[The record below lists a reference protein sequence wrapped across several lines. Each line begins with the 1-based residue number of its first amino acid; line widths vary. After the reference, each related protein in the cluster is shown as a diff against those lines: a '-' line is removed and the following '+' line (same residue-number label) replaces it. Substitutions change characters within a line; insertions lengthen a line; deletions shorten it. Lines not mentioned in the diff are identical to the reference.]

1 MITEKADQIKTEL
14 SEWLDTYWNAYMKG
28 DLELWSTFIREDYYH
43 IGGTKEEIR
52 HSKQDILDYTHSISD
67 QKPGNIEM
75 RNREIEVLPYGDY
88 IMVNE
93 FADLYVQVDEAWSFY
108 KPFRM
113 SSLLERT
120 ATGWIALHQHG
131 SYPNIKAVEGEAFVH
146 DTLKAE
152 NKKLQLSVEKRTKEL
167 VSKNRELKIEAALE
181 RVRSQS
187 MAMRHTS
194 DLQEVVNTV
203 AHQLLRINI
212 DINGGIFIVV
222 NEKVG
227 RDIEIWGCG
236 GAANYVEK
244 AVIPF
249 LNKPIYFHSVRAIKK
264 EVDFLVEVYS
274 REEKIEFFEHLFK
287 YPPWKSTPEEKK
299 KQLLSL
305 KGGYTRTWCMFPNTS
320 IFMINNTGKIFSD
333 EDNNILK
340 RFGKVFEQTYNRFL
354 DLQKAEELA
363 REAMHQAALDRVRG
377 EIASMR
383 NPDDLKHI
391 SQIVFSELTTLGVPF
406 IRCGVFIIDEPKSMV
421 HIYLSTPDGQSLGVL
436 KLHYPSLEFMN
447 EIVSSWKKGTVH
459 MKHWDR
465 NDFMR
470 WTKLMMEMGQI
481 RDENTYQG
489 NDAPPS
495 SLDLHFVPF
504 EQGMLY
510 VGSRDPLNEEQLQLV
525 QNLADT
531 FAMAY
536 ARYED
541 FNQLEKAK
549 EKLEVALADIKATQE
564 QMVQQ
569 EKLASLGQLTAGIA
583 HEIKNPLNFMN
594 NFSELSI
601 EMIQEVREELKLKP
615 AEINSNNSFFAKAPS
630 FENESEEEKR
640 GTQEGD
646 KNELP
651 KIPDLDY
658 IFSSLND
665 IETYLEKIK
674 EHGNRA
680 DRIVKSMLQHS
691 RSGSGTIEPTNL
703 NALIKEYV
711 NLAFLGMQA
720 GKNPIKVDICLQ
732 LNEQIDQ
739 VPLIAQDFSR
749 VILNMCTNAFDAM
762 REKLSAVDKKSSSYR
777 PQITITTQRIDGE
790 VLIEFKD
797 NGPGIPKEI
806 KEKIM
811 QPFFTTKKGKE
822 GTGLGL
828 YITSDIIRAHGGK
841 LKVKTEEGEGTAF
854 RIFLP
859 ATK

>member
-1 MITEKADQIKTEL
+1 MKTEL
-14 SEWLDTYWNAYMKG
+14 SEWLDTFWKAYMQG
-28 DLELWSTFIREDYYH
+28 DLDLWSTFIKEDYYN
-43 IGGTKEEIR
+43 IGGTKEEIW
-52 HSKQDILDYTHSISD
+52 HSKQEILNYTHTILE
-67 QKPGNIEM
+67 KMLGNTEL

-88 IMVNE
+88 VMVNE
-93 FADLYVQVDEAWSFY
+93 FTDLYVKVDGEWSFY
-108 KPFRM
+108 GPFRM
-113 SSLLERT
+113 SSLLEKT

-131 SYPNIKAVEGEAFVH
+131 SYPDMKAVEGEAFAH

-152 NKKLQLSVEKRTKEL
+152 NLKLQHAVEERTKEL
-167 VSKNRELKIEAALE
+167 ISKNRELEIEAALE

-194 DLQEVVNTV
+194 DLQEVVNTL

-244 AVIPF
+244 AVIPY
-249 LNKPIYFHSVRAIKK
+249 LDKPVYYHSVNSIKK
-264 EVDFLVEVYS
+264 KVDFLVEVYT

-287 YPPWKSTPEEKK
+287 YPPWKFTPEEKK

-305 KGGYTRTWCMFPNTS
+305 EGGYTRSWCISPNTS
-320 IFMINNTGKIFSD
+320 IFMINNTGRVFSE
-333 EDNNILK
+333 EDNELLK
-340 RFGKVFEQTYNRFL
+340 RFGKVFEQTYTHFL

-363 REAMHQAALDRVRG
+363 REAIHQAALDRVRG

-406 IRCGVFIIDEPKSMV
+406 IRCGVFIIDEPKSKARV
-421 HIYLSTPDGQSLGVL
+421 YLSTPDGQSLGVL
-436 KLHYPSLEFMN
+436 KLHYPSIEFVN
-447 EIVSSWKKGTVH
+447 EVVTAWKKEEFY

-465 NDFMR
+465 DDFMG

-481 RDENTYQG
+481 RDEKIYQG
-489 NDAPPS
+489 NDAPPP

-510 VGSRDPLNEEQLQLV
+510 VGCRQPLNGQQLELV

-541 FNQLEKAK
+541 FNQLGIAK
-549 EKLEVALADIKATQE
+549 EKLEIALADIKATQE

-594 NFSELSI
+594 NFSEISMELI
-601 EMIQEVREELKLKP
+601 AEVREELKLHAAQLNPENSVFIKDP
-615 AEINSNNSFFAKAPS
+615 AFKN
-630 FENESEEEKR
+630 EEEKVLQA
-640 GTQEGD
+640 GNG
-646 KNELP
+646 NGIS

-658 IFSSLND
+658 TFSILDD

-680 DRIVKSMLQHS
+680 DRIVTSMLQHS
-691 RSGSGTIEPTNL
+691 RSGSGTLEPTNL
-703 NALIKEYV
+703 NSLIKEFV

-720 GKNPIKVDICLQ
+720 GKNPMDVDINYQ
-732 LNEQIDQ
+732 LDENIVQ

-749 VILNMCTNAFDAM
+749 VILNICTNAFDAM
-762 REKLSAVDKKSSSYR
+762 REKLVTSENESSTYR
-777 PQITITTQRIDGE
+777 PQLIIQTNRIDAE
-790 VLIEFKD
+790 VMVEFRD
-797 NGPGIPKEI
+797 NGPGIGEGI

-828 YITSDIIRAHGGK
+828 YITSDIIKAHGGK
-841 LKVKTEEGEGTAF
+841 LKIKTKEGVGTAF
-854 RIFLP
+854 IIIIP
-859 ATK
+859 VVN

>member
-1 MITEKADQIKTEL
+1 MEITDQIKTEL
-14 SEWLDTYWNAYMKG
+14 SEWLDTFWKAYMKG
-28 DLELWSTFIREDYYH
+28 DLDLWSTFIKEDYCH
-43 IGGTKEEIR
+43 IGGRKEEIW
-52 HSKQDILDYTHSISD
+52 HSKQEILDNTHAILD
-67 QKPGNIEM
+67 QMSGDTEM
-75 RNREIEVLPYGDY
+75 RNREIEVLPYGDKV
-88 IMVNE
+88 MVDE
-93 FADLYVQVDEAWSFY
+93 FADLYVKVDGAWSFY
-108 KPFRM
+108 RPFRI
-113 SSLLERT
+113 SSLMEKT
-120 ATGWIALHQHG
+120 AIGWIALHQHG
-131 SYPNIKAVEGEAFVH
+131 SYPDMKAVEGEAFAH

-152 NKKLQLSVEKRTKEL
+152 NKKLQLSVEARTKEL
-167 VSKNRELKIEAALE
+167 VSKNRELEIEAALE

-194 DLQEVVNTV
+194 DLQEVVNTL

-227 RDIEIWGCG
+227 KDIEIWGCG
-236 GAANYVEK
+236 GAANYVKK
-244 AVIPF
+244 AVIPY
-249 LNKPIYFHSVRAIKK
+249 LNKPIYFHSVSSIKK
-264 EVDFLVEVYS
+264 KVDFLVEVYT

-287 YPPWKSTPEEKK
+287 YPPWKFTPEKKK

-305 KGGYTRTWCMFPNTS
+305 KGGYTRSWCISPHTS
-320 IFMINNTGKIFSD
+320 IFMINNTGKVFSA
-333 EDNNILK
+333 EDNDILK
-340 RFGKVFEQTYNRFL
+340 RFGKIFEQTYTRFL

-383 NPDDLKHI
+383 NPEDLKHI
-391 SQIVFSELTTLGVPF
+391 SQIVFSELTSLGVPF
-406 IRCGVFIIDEPKSMV
+406 IRCGVFIVDEQKSKV
-421 HIYLSTPDGQSLGVL
+421 HVYLSTPNGQSLGVL
-436 KLHYPSLEFMN
+436 ELHYPSLEFMS
-447 EIVSSWKKGTVH
+447 EIVSSWKKGAYH
-459 MKHWDR
+459 RKHWDR
-465 NDFMR
+465 DDFVR

-510 VGSRDPLNEEQLQLV
+510 VGSRDPLNEQQLQLV

-541 FNQLEKAK
+541 FSQLEKAK
-549 EKLEVALADIKATQE
+549 EKLEVALTDIKATQE

-594 NFSELSI
+594 NFSEISI
-601 EMIQEVREELKLKP
+601 ELIEEVREELKLKT
-615 AEINSNNSFFAKAPS
+615 AELNLKNSFFSGDSS
-630 FENESEEEKR
+630 FKNEDEEETA
-640 GTQEGD
+640 GMQEGGR
-646 KNELP
+646 NGIP
-651 KIPDLDY
+651 KIPDLDCT
-658 IFSSLND
+658 FSILND
-665 IETYLEKIK
+665 IETYLNKIK

-680 DRIVKSMLQHS
+680 DRIVTSMLHHS
-691 RSGSGTIEPTNL
+691 RSGSGALEPTNL
-703 NALIKEYV
+703 NSLIKEFV

-720 GKNPIKVDICLQ
+720 AKNPINVDICFQ
-732 LNEQIDQ
+732 LDEHILPI
-739 VPLIAQDFSR
+739 PLIAQDFSR

-762 REKLSAVDKKSSSYR
+762 RENLSAVDQKPYPYK
-777 PQITITTQRIDGE
+777 PQLSIMTKRMDGE
-790 VLIEFKD
+790 ILVEFKD
-797 NGPGIPKEI
+797 NGTGIRKEI

-828 YITSDIIRAHGGK
+828 YITSDIIKAHGGQ
-841 LKVKTEEGEGTAF
+841 LKVKTQEGVGTAF
-854 RIFLP
+854 IISIP
-859 ATK
+859 VKK

>member
-1 MITEKADQIKTEL
+1 MKITDQIKTEL
-14 SEWLDTYWNAYMKG
+14 SEWLKTFWKAYLKG
-28 DLELWSTFIREDYYH
+28 DLELWSTLIKDDYYN
-43 IGGTKEEIR
+43 IGGTKEEIW
-52 HSKQDILDYTHSISD
+52 HSKQEILDYTHPIRE
-67 QKPGNIEM
+67 QMMGNTEL

-88 IMVNE
+88 VMVNE
-93 FADLYVQVDEAWSFY
+93 FTDLYVKVDGEWSFY
-108 KPFRM
+108 GPFRM
-113 SSLLERT
+113 SSLMEKT
-120 ATGWIALHQHG
+120 ATGWIARHQHG
-131 SYPNIKAVEGEAFVH
+131 SYPDMKAIEGEAFAH

-152 NKKLQLSVEKRTKEL
+152 NLKLQHAVEERTKEL
-167 VSKNRELKIEAALE
+167 ISKNRELEIEAALE

-194 DLQEVVNTV
+194 DLQEVVNTL

-244 AVIPF
+244 AVIPY
-249 LNKPIYFHSVRAIKK
+249 LDKPIYYHSVNSIKK
-264 EVDFLVEVYS
+264 KVDFLVEVYT

-287 YPPWKSTPEEKK
+287 YSPWKFTPEEKK

-305 KGGYTRTWCMFPNTS
+305 EGGYTRSWCISPNTS
-320 IFMINNTGKIFSD
+320 IFMINNTGRVFSD
-333 EDNNILK
+333 EDNELLK
-340 RFGKVFEQTYNRFL
+340 RFGKIFEQTYTRFL

-363 REAMHQAALDRVRG
+363 REAIHQAALDRVRG

-406 IRCGVFIIDEPKSMV
+406 IRCGVFIIDEPKSKARL
-421 HIYLSTPDGQSLGVL
+421 YLSTPDGQPLGVL
-436 KLHYPSLEFMN
+436 KLHYPSIEFVN
-447 EIVSSWKKGTVH
+447 EVVTAWKKEEFY

-465 NDFMR
+465 NDFVS

-481 RDENTYQG
+481 RDEKIYQG
-489 NDAPPS
+489 NDDPPS

-510 VGSRDPLNEEQLQLV
+510 VGCRQPLNGQQLELV

-541 FNQLEKAK
+541 FNQLGIAK
-549 EKLEVALADIKATQE
+549 EKLEIALADIKATQE

-594 NFSELSI
+594 NFSEISMELI
-601 EMIQEVREELKLKP
+601 AEVREELKLHTAKLNP
-615 AEINSNNSFFAKAPS
+615 ENSVFAKNQA
-630 FENESEEEKR
+630 EEKLLQT
-640 GTQEGD
+640 GIGNGIS
-646 KNELP
+646 KV
-651 KIPDLDY
+651 PDLDY
-658 IFSSLND
+658 TFSILND
-665 IETYLEKIK
+665 IDTYLEKIK

-680 DRIVKSMLQHS
+680 DRIVTSMLKHS
-691 RSGSGTIEPTNL
+691 RSGSGALEPTNL
-703 NALIKEYV
+703 NSLLKEFV

-720 GKNPIKVDICLQ
+720 GKNPIDVDLSFQ
-732 LNEQIDQ
+732 LDENIVQI
-739 VPLIAQDFSR
+739 PLIAQDFSR
-749 VILNMCTNAFDAM
+749 VFLNMCTNAFDAM
-762 REKLSAVDKKSSSYR
+762 REKLIAANKNSSYR
-777 PQITITTQRIDGE
+777 PQLTIITKRINE
-790 VLIEFKD
+790 EIIIEFKD
-797 NGPGIPKEI
+797 NGQGIPEEI

-811 QPFFTTKKGKE
+811 HPFFTTKKGKE

-828 YITSDIIRAHGGK
+828 YITSDIIKAHGGK
-841 LKVKTEEGEGTAF
+841 LKIKSKEGVGTAF
-854 RIFLP
+854 IIFIP
-859 ATK
+859 VVN

>member
-1 MITEKADQIKTEL
+1 MKITHQMKNEL
-14 SEWLDTYWNAYMKG
+14 SEWLDTYWKAYMKG
-28 DLELWSTFIREDYYH
+28 DLELWSTFMKEDYYN
-43 IGGTKEEIR
+43 IGGMKKEIW
-52 HSKQDILDYTHSISD
+52 HSKQEILDYTHTILD
-67 QKPGNIEM
+67 QMLGNTEI

-93 FADLYVQVDEAWSFY
+93 FTDLYVKIDGEWSFY
-108 KPFRM
+108 GPFRM
-113 SSLLERT
+113 SSLLEKT

-131 SYPNIKAVEGEAFVH
+131 SYPDMKAVEGEAFAH
-146 DTLKAE
+146 DSLKAE
-152 NKKLQLSVEKRTKEL
+152 NEKLQRSVEERTKEL
-167 VSKNRELKIEAALE
+167 VSKNQELKIEAALE

-212 DINGGIFIVV
+212 DINGGVFIVV

-249 LNKPIYFHSVRAIKK
+249 LDKPIYFHSVNAIKNK
-264 EVDFLVEVYS
+264 ESFVIEVYT
-274 REEKIEFFEHLFK
+274 REEKVEFFEHLFK
-287 YPPWKSTPEEKK
+287 YPPWKFTPQKNK
-299 KQLLSL
+299 DQLLSL
-305 KGGYTRTWCMFPNTS
+305 KGGYTRSWCISPNTS
-320 IFMINNTGKIFSD
+320 IFMINNTGKVFSA
-333 EDNNILK
+333 EDNNILR
-340 RFGKVFEQTYNRFL
+340 RFGQVFEQTYTRFL

-363 REAMHQAALDRVRG
+363 REATHQAALDRVRG

-391 SQIVFSELTTLGVPF
+391 SQIVFSELTTLEVPF
-406 IRCGVFIIDEPKSMV
+406 IRCGVFIIDETKSKARV
-421 HIYLSTPDGQSLGVL
+421 YLSTPDGQSLGVL
-436 KLHYPSLEFMN
+436 KLHYPSLEFVN
-447 EIVSSWKKGTVH
+447 EVVTSWKKGEFYK
-459 MKHWDR
+459 KHWDR
-465 NDFMR
+465 DDFVR

-481 RDENTYQG
+481 KDENTYQG

-510 VGSRDPLNEEQLQLV
+510 VGCRNPLDGQQLELV

-541 FNQLEKAK
+541 FNQLEIAK
-549 EKLEVALADIKATQE
+549 EKLEVALTEIKATQE

-583 HEIKNPLNFMN
+583 HEIRNPLNFIK
-594 NFSELSI
+594 NFSEISSELI
-601 EMIQEVREELKLKP
+601 GEVREELKLQT
-615 AEINSNNSFFAKAPS
+615 AELNPKHSVFSEDSSFNNQDEK
-630 FENESEEEKR
+630 ENQGIKVEDR
-640 GTQEGD
+640 
-646 KNELP
+646 NALP
-651 KIPDLDY
+651 NIPDLDY
-658 IFSSLND
+658 TFSILND

-674 EHGNRA
+674 EHGSRA
-680 DRIVKSMLQHS
+680 DNIVTSMLQHS
-691 RSGSGTIEPTNL
+691 RSGSGALEPTHL
-703 NALIKEYV
+703 NSLIKEYV
-711 NLAFLGMQA
+711 NLAYLGMQA
-720 GKNPIKVDICLQ
+720 AKNPIHIDISLQ
-732 LNEQIDQ
+732 LDENIVE

-762 REKLSAVDKKSSSYR
+762 REKLLAANERAASYR
-777 PQITITTQRIDGE
+777 PQLTITTKSIDEE
-790 VLIEFKD
+790 VLVEFKD
-797 NGPGIPKEI
+797 NGQGIPKEI

-828 YITSDIIRAHGGK
+828 YITSDIIKAHGGQ
-841 LKVKTEEGEGTAF
+841 LKVKSGEGVGTAF

-859 ATK
+859 AKK

>member
-1 MITEKADQIKTEL
+1 MITEKADQSKTEI
-14 SEWLDTYWNAYMKG
+14 SEWLDTFWKAYLKG
-28 DLELWSTFIREDYYH
+28 DLELWSSFLNEEYCH
-43 IGGTKEEIR
+43 IGERQEEIW
-52 HSKQDILDYTHSISD
+52 HSKQEILDYTHSNLD
-67 QKPGNIEM
+67 QIPGDTEM
-75 RNREIEVLPYGDY
+75 RNRQIEVLPFGDKV
-88 IMVNE
+88 MVNE
-93 FADLYVQVDEAWSFY
+93 FTDLFVKVDGAWSFY
-108 KPFRM
+108 RPFRM
-113 SSLLERT
+113 SSLLEKT

-131 SYPNIKAVEGEAFVH
+131 SYPDMKAVEGETLAH
-146 DTLKAE
+146 DILKAE
-152 NKKLQLSVEKRTKEL
+152 NEKLQLSVEERTKEL
-167 VSKNRELKIEAALE
+167 VSKNRELEIEAALE

-194 DLQEVVNTV
+194 DLQEVVNTL

-212 DINGGIFIVV
+212 DINGGVFIVV

-227 RDIEIWGCG
+227 KDIEIWGCG

-244 AVIPF
+244 AVIPY
-249 LNKPIYFHSVRAIKK
+249 LNKPIYFHSVSSIKK
-264 EVDFLVEVYS
+264 DVDFLVEVYT

-287 YPPWKSTPEEKK
+287 YPPWKFTPEKMK

-305 KGGYTRTWCMFPNTS
+305 KGGYTRSWCMSPNTS
-320 IFMINNTGKIFSD
+320 IFMINNTGKVFSA

-340 RFGKVFEQTYNRFL
+340 RFGKIFEQTYTRFL
-354 DLQKAEELA
+354 DLQEAEELA

-391 SQIVFSELTTLGVPF
+391 SQIVFSELTSLGVPF
-406 IRCGVFIIDEPKSMV
+406 IRCGVFIVDESESKV
-421 HIYLSTPDGQSLGVL
+421 HVYLSTPDGQSLGVL
-436 KLHYPSLEFMN
+436 KLHYPSIEF
-447 EIVSSWKKGTVH
+447 VSEVVTSWKKGEFYK
-459 MKHWDR
+459 KHWDR
-465 NDFMR
+465 DDFVR

-481 RDENTYQG
+481 HDENTYQG
-489 NDAPPS
+489 NDAPPP

-510 VGSRDPLNEEQLQLV
+510 VGSLSPLNEQQLQLV

-541 FNQLEKAK
+541 FSQLEKAK
-549 EKLEVALADIKATQE
+549 EELEVALADIKATQE

-594 NFSELSI
+594 NFSEISVELI
-601 EMIQEVREELKLKP
+601 EEVRQEFKLKA
-615 AEINSNNSFFAKAPS
+615 AELNPESSFFTKEPTI
-630 FENESEEEKR
+630 ENADGEEKS
-640 GTQEGD
+640 EI
-646 KNELP
+646 P
-651 KIPDLDY
+651 KSPDLDY
-658 IFSSLND
+658 IFSILND

-680 DRIVKSMLQHS
+680 DRIVTSMLQHS
-691 RSGSGTIEPTNL
+691 RSGSGALELTNL

-720 GKNPIKVDICLQ
+720 GKDPISVDICLH
-732 LNEQIDQ
+732 LDEHIDQ

-762 REKLSAVDKKSSSYR
+762 REKLLGGDEKSYS
-777 PQITITTQRIDGE
+777 PQLSITTKQLDGE
-790 VLIEFKD
+790 VQVEFKD
-797 NGPGIPKEI
+797 NGPGIREEI

-828 YITSDIIRAHGGK
+828 YITSDIIKAHGGQ
-841 LKVKTEEGEGTAF
+841 LTMKTKEGMGTAF
-854 RIFLP
+854 KISIP
-859 ATK
+859 IQDNQK